1 MTNQIEFTSQELA
14 RYSRHVTIPEFGK
27 AGQEKLKQSKVLV
40 VGTGGLGAPVLQ
52 YLVAAGV
59 GHVGIVDFDNVE
71 DSNLQRQILFTT
83 DDVGQ
88 PKARVAKDKLEK
100 LNPYV
105 EITLHETRLTSENAM
120 DIIKN
125 YDIVADGTDNFPTRY
140 LVNDACVLLDKPNVY
155 ASIFQFEGQASV
167 FNYKDENGNRFPN
180 YRDLYPSPP
189 PPGLVPSCAEGGVL
203 GVLPGIIGSIQANE
217 VIKVLI
223 GIGQPLA
230 GRFFIFD
237 ALNFETR
244 ILNIE
249 RDEDNPLNGKNPTQ
263 TELIDYEEFCGIP
276 QQEEQEANAEADIKE
291 VTPQTLESWRNKG
304 EDFQVIDVREPYEY
318 EIANINGNLIPLS
331 QITENAGQIAK
342 DKKVVVHC
350 RSGKRSADAI
360 KTLQDEYGYS
370 NLYNLK
376 GGILA
381 YAEEVDASLATY

>member
-14 RYSRHVTIPEFGK
+14 RYSRHVTIPEFGR

-59 GHVGIVDFDNVE
+59 GHVGIVDFDKVE

-83 DDVGQ
+83 EDVGQ

-167 FNYKDENGNRFPN
+167 FNYKDENGNRGPN

-203 GVLPGIIGSIQANE
+203 GVLPGIVGSIQANE

-244 ILNIE
+244 TLNIE

-276 QQEEQEANAEADIKE
+276 QQEQADANAEADIKE
-291 VTPQTLESWRNKG
+291 VTPQALESWRNKG
-304 EDFQVIDVREPYEY
+304 EDVQVIDVREPYEY
-318 EIANINGNLIPLS
+318 EIANINGNLIPLN
-331 QITENAGQIAK
+331 QITENADQIAK

-381 YAEEVDASLATY
+381 YAAEVDASLATY